1 MSYLSATKK
10 DIEKLDNSD
19 NQYKPG
25 WTYYSK
31 VTKKCVYRSTIK
43 PVVECKLNSYDINEI
58 YKKLSLHWNNY
69 RDCINNLLGD
79 ISPYYDYKLQLKNI
93 ELEEKMIEDAI
104 CNRIIDDV
112 SENNDNYQD
121 NI

>member
-10 DIEKLDNSD
+10 DIEKIDNSD

-31 VTKKCVYRSTIK
+31 VTKKCVYKSTIK

-58 YKKLSLHWNNY
+58 YKNLSCHWNNY
-69 RDCINNLLGD
+69 RDCINDLLGD
-79 ISPYYDYKLQLKNI
+79 ISPYYNYKLQLKNI

-104 CNRIIDDV
+104 YNKNIDDIN
-112 SENNDNYQD
+112 ENNYNYQD